1 MSTQPTRSTVA
12 SACLLSTIEAEA
24 RPMCCPSVPDR
35 RTAVI
40 RHNRLDLSPTLTA
53 VILAA
58 GHGTR
63 MRSRIPKVLHP
74 ICGRPMID
82 WVIEAVNEAGA
93 KHVTVIANPH
103 HADVAA
109 HLDGRAELVYQ
120 RDPRGTAHALQQI
133 PAGELRG
140 RQVLVVNGDSPLLTA
155 ASILKVI
162 HAHQEAGSPAT
173 IASVVD
179 PTRPDGRIVRAT
191 DGSLDR
197 IVERKDATPDQ
208 RRAIH
213 EFNVGLYCFDGSR
226 LPARLG
232 KV

>member
-1 MSTQPTRSTVA
+1 MAP
-12 SACLLSTIEAEA
+12 LLPGSPPGL
-24 RPMCCPSVPDR
+24 RPQEGDATPPIGRDW
-35 RTAVI
+35 
-40 RHNRLDLSPTLTA
+40 HNRLDLSAPLTA

-82 WVIEAVNEAGA
+82 WVLAAVEEAGA
-93 KHVTVIANPH
+93 KDVKVIANPH

-109 HLDGRAELVYQ
+109 HLDGRVEVVYQ
-120 RDPRGTAHALQQI
+120 RDPKGTAHALGQI

-155 ASILKVI
+155 TSIRRVI
-162 HAHQEAGSPAT
+162 DAHVQEKAPAT

-179 PTRPDGRIVRAT
+179 PTRDDGRVIRAA
-191 DGSLDR
+191 DR
-197 IVERKDATPDQ
+197 SPV
-208 RRAIH
+208 
-213 EFNVGLYCFDGSR
+213 
-226 LPARLG
+226 
-232 KV
+232 

>member
-82 WVIEAVNEAGA
+82 WVLAAGEEAGA
-93 KHVTVIANPH
+93 KDVKGIANPH

-109 HLDGRAELVYQ
+109 HLDGGGEVVYQ
-120 RDPRGTAHALQQI
+120 RDPKGTAHALGQI
-133 PAGELRG
+133 PAGEVRG
-140 RQVLVVNGDSPLLTA
+140 RQVLVGSGDSSWVT
-155 ASILKVI
+155 S
-162 HAHQEAGSPAT
+162 
-173 IASVVD
+173 
-179 PTRPDGRIVRAT
+179 TR
-191 DGSLDR
+191 L
-197 IVERKDATPDQ
+197 
-208 RRAIH
+208 
-213 EFNVGLYCFDGSR
+213 
-226 LPARLG
+226 
-232 KV
+232 